1 VVRSL
6 VTWQGILL
14 PGFFPRFTTE
24 GFVVERNQRFRVGP
38 ATLVGL
44 LLLISAESTL
54 AQSDAFEQLSPIDAQ
69 ELSEVRGRDG
79 NSIVTVQSN
88 QTLSATISETTFT
101 AGAINSG
108 PVQLENGALDNF
120 NGVGLF
126 NFVTGNGNAIDAAIG
141 VNIYLQ

>member
-1 VVRSL
+1 
-6 VTWQGILL
+6 
-14 PGFFPRFTTE
+14 
-24 GFVVERNQRFRVGP
+24 VERKRSFRRGT
-38 ATLVGL
+38 AALVGL
-44 LLLISAESTL
+44 LFSAAATVG
-54 AQSDAFEQLSPIDAQ
+54 QSDEFEQWSPIGAQ

-79 NSIVTVQSN
+79 DSIVTVQSN

-108 PVQLENGALDNF
+108 PVQLETGALDNF

>member
-1 VVRSL
+1 VVL
-6 VTWQGILL
+6 
-14 PGFFPRFTTE
+14 
-24 GFVVERNQRFRVGP
+24 
-38 ATLVGL
+38 GL
-44 LLLISAESTL
+44 LLLSVGPAWGQADTL
-54 AQSDAFEQLSPIDAQ
+54 EQLAPIDPQ
-69 ELSEVRGRDG
+69 ELATERGRDG

-88 QTLSATISETTFT
+88 QTLSATISETSFT

>member
-1 VVRSL
+1 VERMRSL
-6 VTWQGILL
+6 RIGT
-14 PGFFPRFTTE
+14 
-24 GFVVERNQRFRVGP
+24 
-38 ATLVGL
+38 AALVGL
-44 LLLISAESTL
+44 LFSAAAPLGRADE
-54 AQSDAFEQLSPIDAQ
+54 FEQLSPIGAQ

-79 NSIVTVQSN
+79 DSIVTVQSN